1 MSFMCTIWWVS
12 QRWRVTI
19 YEKMFASAKN
29 TFVYDDS
36 QQKMQNVKPLQNIL
50 YRVSHYASY
59 VIHNDATI
67 LCMSNLFPC

>member
-1 MSFMCTIWWVS
+1 
-12 QRWRVTI
+12 
-19 YEKMFASAKN
+19 MFASAKN

>member
-1 MSFMCTIWWVS
+1 
-12 QRWRVTI
+12 
-19 YEKMFASAKN
+19 MFASAKN

-59 VIHNDATI
+59 VIRNDATI
-67 LCMSNLFPC
+67 LCISNLCPY